1 MMSESMSPHVVVCTA
16 EQKTVS
22 ELLSAIE
29 TMIAEA
35 QDATRPLEV
44 EPYRSQ
50 LFSAFASAE
59 SAGLIPRESETAAYD
74 DLEEHDPS
82 LKLNADTLCRLLAR
96 RWGLDMA
103 AREAQ
108 AMQTRLPAD
117 QLERMRL
124 LWSVMRMWM
133 EWSYAWQRWT
143 EFHSTYSASSGETA
157 EQG

>member
-1 MMSESMSPHVVVCTA
+1 MSESQVNPTPRCTA
-16 EQKTVS
+16 PPQTVS
-22 ELLSAIE
+22 QILSSVE

-35 QDATRPLEV
+35 QDATRPLEL

-50 LFSAFASAE
+50 LFAAFASAE
-59 SAGLIPRESETAAYD
+59 AAGLIPRESETAAYD
-74 DLEEHDPS
+74 DLEEYDPE

-133 EWSYAWQRWT
+133 EWSYAWQHWA
-143 EFHSTYSASSGETA
+143 EFHAGAASTSLESQEA
-157 EQG
+157 

>member
-1 MMSESMSPHVVVCTA
+1 MSESQVNPTPRCTA
-16 EQKTVS
+16 PPQTVS
-22 ELLSAIE
+22 QILSTVE

-35 QDATRPLEV
+35 QDATRPLEL

-50 LFSAFASAE
+50 LFAAFASAE
-59 SAGLIPRESETAAYD
+59 AAGLIPRESETAAYD
-74 DLEEHDPS
+74 DLEEYDPE

-108 AMQTRLPAD
+108 AMQTRLPAE

-133 EWSYAWQRWT
+133 EWSYAWQRWAEYHVGT
-143 EFHSTYSASSGETA
+143 LITAADSEET
-157 EQG
+157 

>member
-1 MMSESMSPHVVVCTA
+1 MSEPHVTPTPRCTA
-16 EQKTVS
+16 PPQTVS
-22 ELLSAIE
+22 QILSTVE

-35 QDATRPLEV
+35 QDATRPLEL

-50 LFSAFASAE
+50 LFAAFASAE
-59 SAGLIPRESETAAYD
+59 AAGLIPRESETAAYD
-74 DLEEHDPS
+74 DLEEYDPE
-82 LKLNADTLCRLLAR
+82 LRLNADTLCRLLAR

-133 EWSYAWQRWT
+133 EWSYAWQRWA
-143 EFHSTYSASSGETA
+143 EYHDAVVSDPADSTDA
-157 EQG
+157 